1 MAKRQIEPE
10 TKQPENEPQSQPQL
24 QLRLNWILV
33 LLALAGVYYLLTRVQ
48 VSLPWDRVM
57 EFLDVQDRERYTKLG
72 IFCVVLT
79 LVVAM
84 TRILRK

>member
-10 TKQPENEPQSQPQL
+10 TKQREDEPQSQPQL

-33 LLALAGVYYLLTRVQ
+33 LLALAGLYYLLTRVQ
-48 VSLPWDRVM
+48 ISLPWDRVM
-57 EFLDVQDRERYTKLG
+57 DLLNVQDRERYTKLG

-79 LVVAM
+79 LVVAL
-84 TRILRK
+84 TRILRR

>member
-10 TKQPENEPQSQPQL
+10 TKQPENDPQPQQRL
-24 QLRLNWILV
+24 QLRLNWMLV
-33 LLALAGVYYLLTRVQ
+33 LLVLAGMYYLLTHVQ

-57 EFLDVQDRERYTKLG
+57 DFLNVHDRARYTKLG
-72 IFCVVLT
+72 IFCVCLT
-79 LVVAM
+79 FVVAL